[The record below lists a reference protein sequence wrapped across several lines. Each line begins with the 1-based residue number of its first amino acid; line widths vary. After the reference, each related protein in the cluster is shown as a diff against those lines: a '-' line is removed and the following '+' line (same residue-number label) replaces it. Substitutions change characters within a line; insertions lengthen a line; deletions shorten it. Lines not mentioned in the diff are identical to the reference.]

1 MNKKLRIG
9 VVGVGHL
16 GKFHA
21 EKYHKNKDCFLHC
34 VSDTSPERGNG
45 VAVTYNCIYHADYKS
60 MVGMVDAVSVA
71 VPTTLHFK
79 ITDFFLS
86 NGIHVLVEK
95 PITDNVKTAQK
106 LLEKAKNNN
115 LILLI
120 GHLERFNPC
129 IQSITN
135 VLENRLNDFKIKHI
149 VAMRLTPFNTRAN
162 DVSVVTDL
170 MIHDIDL
177 SNFFIKSSMKS
188 VQSKSSNVVHK
199 TNDISSALIT
209 FADGATAS
217 LHASRVAKDPIRQFV
232 LYGDNEVFTLDLN
245 RKIIHHTKYISE
257 NNIVRPVTEQVDT
270 KEEDALEN
278 EIKAFIDN
286 ITTGKKH
293 ACSTDAK
300 EGIAALQF
308 AELIDSQ
315 AIEKE

>member
-1 MNKKLRIG
+1 MNKKLRVG

-21 EKYHKNKDCFLHC
+21 EKYHKNNNCFLHS
-34 VSDTSPERGNG
+34 VSDTSPERGNS
-45 VAVTYNCIYHADYKS
+45 VAEAYNCIYYADYKS

-86 NGIHVLVEK
+86 HGTHVLVEK
-95 PITDNVKTAQK
+95 PITDNIKTAQK
-106 LLEKAKNNN
+106 LLERAKKNN

-135 VLENRLNDFKIKHI
+135 ILGNRLNNFKIKHI

-177 SNFFIKSSMKS
+177 TNFVLNSSMKS
-188 VQSKSSNVVHK
+188 VLSKNSNVVQK
-199 TNDISSALIT
+199 SNDVSSALLT
-209 FADGATAS
+209 FADGSTAS
-217 LHASRVAKDPIRQFV
+217 FYANRIAKEPVRQFE
-232 LYGDNEVFTLDLN
+232 LYSDNEVFTLDLN
-245 RKIIHHTKYISE
+245 RKTIHYTKFIS
-257 NNIVRPVTEQVDT
+257 NNNLVRPTTEQVDT
-270 KEEDALEN
+270 KDEDALEN

-286 ITTGKKH
+286 IITGKMH
-293 ACSTDAK
+293 SCSTDAK
-300 EGIAALQF
+300 EGIEALRI
-308 AELIDSQ
+308 AELIDTHST
-315 AIEKE
+315 EKE